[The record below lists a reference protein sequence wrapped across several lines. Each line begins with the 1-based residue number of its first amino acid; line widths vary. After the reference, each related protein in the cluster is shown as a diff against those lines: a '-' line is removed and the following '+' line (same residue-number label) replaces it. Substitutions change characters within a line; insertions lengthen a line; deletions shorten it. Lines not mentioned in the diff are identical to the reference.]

1 MVHRTSERLKAMAE
15 SVESRLVELVFPA
28 QANHHGTLFAGNAL
42 GLMGKVAVVAA
53 SRRARNPVVM
63 AASERV
69 DFLEP
74 VRVGELLD
82 CVAEIERVGRTSM
95 TVRVEAFAE
104 SLTHGE
110 RRLAI
115 RGRFVMVAIDDDGRS
130 VPVAS
135 TAP

>member
-1 MVHRTSERLKAMAE
+1 MSGL
-15 SVESRLVELVFPA
+15 VESRLVELVFPD

-42 GLMGKVAVVAA
+42 GIMGKVAVVAA

-69 DFLEP
+69 DFLAP
-74 VRVGELLD
+74 VRVGEMLD
-82 CVAEIERVGRTSM
+82 CLAEVESVGRSSV

-104 SLTHGE
+104 SLTSGQ

-115 RGRFVMVAIDDDGRS
+115 RGRFVMVAIDDDGRP
-130 VPVAS
+130 VPIARAGNLECE
-135 TAP
+135 T